1 MIDAADLCELL
12 SARGYT
18 FYTGVPCS
26 TFKHVINHVLS
37 APALQFVMAANEG
50 AALGIAAGA
59 WLGGR
64 KPVVVLQNSGVGNLV
79 NPLTS
84 LSAPYRIPSLLLIS
98 ARAYPEG
105 TGDEPQHRLIG
116 ASVRGLL
123 AGFGVHRI
131 DLPQDPAGIAEA
143 IAEADERVSARE
155 ECVAIMVRDKT
166 IGGGAKA
173 PGWARAFSLTRDDA
187 LRIVAARLRS
197 DDAVVST
204 TGKISRALFAAH
216 DRAGSFYMQGSM
228 GHARA
233 IALGI
238 ALAQPRRRVVTVDG
252 DGATLMHMG
261 SLSTV
266 GFYAPAN
273 LVEVVIDN
281 EAHGSTGNQH
291 TTSSS
296 TDLAAVARAC
306 NYARSWFCVN
316 DAELQEALDAAL
328 ASAGPHLILV
338 KTNRDEAGELPRI
351 TSRYEPDAIAR
362 SMRAFLT
369 N

>member
-1 MIDAADLCELL
+1 
-12 SARGYT
+12 
-18 FYTGVPCS
+18 
-26 TFKHVINHVLS
+26 
-37 APALQFVMAANEG
+37 
-50 AALGIAAGA
+50 
-59 WLGGR
+59 
-64 KPVVVLQNSGVGNLV
+64 
-79 NPLTS
+79 
-84 LSAPYRIPSLLLIS
+84 
-98 ARAYPEG
+98 
-105 TGDEPQHRLIG
+105 
-116 ASVRGLL
+116 
-123 AGFGVHRI
+123 
-131 DLPQDPAGIAEA
+131 
-143 IAEADERVSARE
+143 
-155 ECVAIMVRDKT
+155 
-166 IGGGAKA
+166 
-173 PGWARAFSLTRDDA
+173 
-187 LRIVAARLRS
+187 
-197 DDAVVST
+197 
-204 TGKISRALFAAH
+204 
-216 DRAGSFYMQGSM
+216 
-228 GHARA
+228 
-233 IALGI
+233 
-238 ALAQPRRRVVTVDG
+238 
-252 DGATLMHMG
+252 MG

-316 DAELQEALDAAL
+316 EAELQEALDAAL